1 MKEIKSSTQDSVQ
14 KSLLKFVKLCEIS
27 LSKIEFKIVKIV
39 QTVKIA
45 SLKIVE
51 KHYYIKPWIPI
62 RSCPVDGS
70 NFLIVFPLHQGLK
83 VPNCSLH
90 TFLFKNFA
98 APFQRNAATVCRF
111 DGRAHPHSIHRK
123 QSI

>member
-1 MKEIKSSTQDSVQ
+1 MKEIKSSTQDNVQ

-51 KHYYIKPWIPI
+51 KHYYIKP
-62 RSCPVDGS
+62 
-70 NFLIVFPLHQGLK
+70 
-83 VPNCSLH
+83 
-90 TFLFKNFA
+90 
-98 APFQRNAATVCRF
+98 
-111 DGRAHPHSIHRK
+111 
-123 QSI
+123 

>member
-45 SLKIVE
+45 SLKIVV
-51 KHYYIKPWIPI
+51 KHYYIKP
-62 RSCPVDGS
+62 
-70 NFLIVFPLHQGLK
+70 
-83 VPNCSLH
+83 
-90 TFLFKNFA
+90 
-98 APFQRNAATVCRF
+98 
-111 DGRAHPHSIHRK
+111 
-123 QSI
+123 